1 MDFAKVCCTHKQG
14 VDIEDTGEEIL
25 VYMKQSDSTFYLN
38 GTAALVWRLCDG
50 QRTGA
55 GISQLLAE
63 AYPQA
68 ESLDQD
74 VIEALKQLTV
84 LGVVEPV

>member
-1 MDFAKVCCTHKQG
+1 MDFAKLYCTHKQG

-25 VYMKQSDSTFYLN
+25 VYIKQNDSTYYLN

-50 QRTGA
+50 QRTA
-55 GISQLLAE
+55 ADISQLLAE
-63 AYPQA
+63 AYPQG
-68 ESLDQD
+68 ESVDQD
-74 VIEALKQLTV
+74 VIEALKRLTV